1 MSLDQN
7 KEKLTLDE
15 PVFFEAN
22 GVKYT
27 YDYKLLKI
35 KNAEPALAIVQFH
48 IDQAENPPDEL
59 KAVTRGEGYQWQSHV
74 MKYLLF
80 KLIDEVPTF
89 DIAKINETFD
99 NLQETN
105 LDTQGENPSDSFQL
119 MEVCINDFLYRL
131 GKKSLISKLRSI
143 GISKAKIALIS
154 GMLTNS
160 AKA

>member
-1 MSLDQN
+1 MSDQN

-22 GVKYT
+22 GAKYT

-48 IDQAENPPDEL
+48 IDQAENPPDEV
-59 KAVTRGEGYQWQSHV
+59 KAVTRGEGYQWQTHV

-89 DIAKINETFD
+89 DISKINETFD

-105 LDTQGENPSDSFQL
+105 LASQDENLSGSFRL
-119 MEVCINDFLYRL
+119 MEVCINDFLFKL
-131 GKKSLISKLRSI
+131 GKQSLISKLRST
-143 GISKAKIALIS
+143 GVSKTKIAMIS
-154 GMLTNS
+154 TLLANS